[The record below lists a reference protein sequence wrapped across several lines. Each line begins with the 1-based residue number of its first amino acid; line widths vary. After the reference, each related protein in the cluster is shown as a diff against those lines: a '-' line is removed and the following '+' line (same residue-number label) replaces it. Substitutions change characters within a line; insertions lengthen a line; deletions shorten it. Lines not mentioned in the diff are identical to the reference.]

1 MRAIKGS
8 FPIFVAEPSFMSLKK
23 LLLAGIYLCFFY
35 ASWAQHPS
43 NHDWHFKD
51 PSTDSIYGIAL
62 NKAYQFLQSK
72 QKKGRPVIVAILDS
86 GIDTTHEDLRKN
98 LWRNRREI
106 PGNGIDD
113 DKNGYVDDVFGWN
126 FLGGKDGKNM
136 LKASSEKARIFHR
149 YKDKFGDFVID
160 NQQLSSQDKTHY

>member
-1 MRAIKGS
+1 
-8 FPIFVAEPSFMSLKK
+8 MSLKK

-35 ASWAQHPS
+35 ASRAQYPS

-98 LWRNRREI
+98 LWR
-106 PGNGIDD
+106 
-113 DKNGYVDDVFGWN
+113 
-126 FLGGKDGKNM
+126 
-136 LKASSEKARIFHR
+136 
-149 YKDKFGDFVID
+149 
-160 NQQLSSQDKTHY
+160 